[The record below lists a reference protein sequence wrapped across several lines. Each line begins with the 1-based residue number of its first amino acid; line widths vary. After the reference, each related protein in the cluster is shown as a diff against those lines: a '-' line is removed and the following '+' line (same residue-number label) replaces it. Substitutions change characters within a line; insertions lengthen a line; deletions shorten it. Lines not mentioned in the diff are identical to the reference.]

1 MKQTPGSRTYDYP
14 EAMAWFA
21 RLVESIFTNFASILR
36 QCWTMDIENNV
47 RQCQTTRCTKNRLRR
62 AALIIIFFDV
72 NKMGVAVE
80 MQKVSLSR
88 FASFFN
94 IVVNTKIKLDVFDSS
109 GLMST
114 KLLLQL
120 QCNGSHCQCLD
131 VATCWSM
138 SSKLGLIL

>member
-21 RLVESIFTNFASILR
+21 RLVESIFTNFASIFS

-47 RQCQTTRCTKNRLRR
+47 KQRVAQKNRLRR

-131 VATCWSM
+131 VARCWSM